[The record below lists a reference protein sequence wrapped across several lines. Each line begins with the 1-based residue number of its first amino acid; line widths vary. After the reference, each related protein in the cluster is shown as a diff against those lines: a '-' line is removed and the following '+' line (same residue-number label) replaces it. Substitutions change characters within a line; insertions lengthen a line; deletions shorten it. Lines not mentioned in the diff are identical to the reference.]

1 MESRLRGA
9 LSEHGR
15 NVSNY
20 TATEEES
27 RSSFLSQVSKHVLSL
42 DELEFDMKQ
51 PRAVRRPTGA
61 SFIRIVSI
69 DVDTDLL
76 HEILRGMASR
86 DIHLSSYLQKLGIL
100 EGGGDKEVSGTLVKR
115 CHVTMVHY
123 SQQSQMDMRSR
134 FDTIVGKEVTINVTS
149 CLYGKNNLAL
159 SVALPSSTIGEL
171 PIPLPASKNQYPHIT
186 IWFGEGA
193 KAADSNVLPD
203 LVSTGQAKMSQPP
216 NVITVQG
223 KLSYWMID
231 RPE

>member
-1 MESRLRGA
+1 MESRLRVA
-9 LSEHGR
+9 LSEHGN
-15 NVSNY
+15 NVIKY

-42 DELEFDMKQ
+42 DELKLGTKQ
-51 PRAVRRPTGA
+51 PRAAKRSTGP
-61 SFIRIVSI
+61 SFIKIVSI

-76 HEILRGMASR
+76 HKILREMAPR
-86 DIHLSSYLQKLGIL
+86 DVHLSLYLQKIGIL
-100 EGGGDKEVSGTLVKR
+100 EGGGDKETSGTLVKR

-159 SVALPSSTIGEL
+159 SVALPSTTMGEL

-186 IWFGEGA
+186 IWFGKGA
-193 KAADSNVLPD
+193 KAADSNILPD
-203 LVSTGQAKMSQPP
+203 LVSTGQAKMFQPP
-216 NVITVQG
+216 NDTTVQG